1 MQVTFP
7 PAAGTAVH
15 GLQCLQPDRA
25 MRVHAMEEQSPQQQM
40 PLPGGGDQN
49 DARLAQMHQ
58 MMMHAVNQM
67 EARVPPPMM
76 AGQTASV
83 GAMQGSP
90 QQMPQ
95 VTPQTLQLAQQM
107 AQQMLAQQFGA
118 MQMAGA
124 PMGAV
129 GVPGLQPGQMHLQ
142 QMQPMVAMNQM
153 QHAVMQMQD
162 SPMGAYLADLQMERA
177 HSLQLHQPP
186 QGGGGDADGWGGGGS
201 GGWDEGLSM
210 HPRGGQHKQQQ
221 RQSTVGWRSGR
232 AGGGQSE
239 EKRQRYYL
247 NLDDVRSG
255 ADERTTLMIR
265 NIPNKYTQKM
275 LLEALEQN
283 HRGHFDL
290 LYLPIDFRNKCNVG
304 YAFVNFITTS
314 GIPAFYE
321 EFNFRQWECF
331 NSNKVCEIAYAR
343 IQSKAAL
350 IRHFE
355 NSALSVE
362 DEAYQPFV
370 FASDGSGRRENKPF
384 GPLKRTG
391 HRDRKPSE
399 DQRRN
404 PAQETLAVDDAGIA

>member
-1 MQVTFP
+1 M
-7 PAAGTAVH
+7 
-15 GLQCLQPDRA
+15 
-25 MRVHAMEEQSPQQQM
+25 
-40 PLPGGGDQN
+40 
-49 DARLAQMHQ
+49 
-58 MMMHAVNQM
+58 
-67 EARVPPPMM
+67 PMM
-76 AGQTASV
+76 
-83 GAMQGSP
+83 
-90 QQMPQ
+90 
-95 VTPQTLQLAQQM
+95 
-107 AQQMLAQQFGA
+107 
-118 MQMAGA
+118 
-124 PMGAV
+124 
-129 GVPGLQPGQMHLQ
+129 
-142 QMQPMVAMNQM
+142 
-153 QHAVMQMQD
+153 
-162 SPMGAYLADLQMERA
+162 
-177 HSLQLHQPP
+177 
-186 QGGGGDADGWGGGGS
+186 GGGGGMQFVPHGGPTGP
-201 GGWDEGLSM
+201 SM
-210 HPRGGQHKQQQ
+210 HPRGRNQRGGGPYQQQ
-221 RQSTVGWRSGR
+221 GHSPAGGRSGR

-283 HRGHFDL
+283 HRGRFDL
-290 LYLPIDFRNKCNVG
+290 LYLPIDFRNMCSVG

-314 GIPAFYE
+314 DIPAFYE

-362 DEAYQPFV
+362 DEAYEPFV